1 MCQDTFFQFMAAH
14 RVQQRF
20 DFESKFNALCEAN
33 GVKLR
38 GKDKRVGGRNHR
50 RSMGDGGYDVNDV
63 RARQA
68 ARRAR
73 KMKNY
78 KPLQKVR

>member
-1 MCQDTFFQFMAAH
+1 MAAH

-50 RSMGDGGYDVNDV
+50 KSSGGYDLSGV
-63 RARQA
+63 RAKQE

-78 KPLQKVR
+78 KPLKR